1 MRIAPL
7 SLFVTA
13 ALLASSALAQDTATV
28 NAIESELTTKQ
39 AELDNYTSVLDKHV
53 AEEARLNG
61 QLGLLRKRSSEL
73 EKEKNQALDAMNEMY
88 RRMIDDPNLDIS
100 AAQTRYQQSVATH
113 KQNKDD
119 IAMQLAAI
127 AAQRKDI
134 EQIRVAKHTL
144 VNTLESLKDQL
155 STARVER
162 LRNEF
167 TREGTL
173 EVEHT
178 INCKRTETLAACE
191 QRGQQLG
198 LQKATKRFVD
208 QIFANLTEQRVVE
221 PKRNI
226 AGAQVQVMSS
236 HVVAS
241 SFSGQGNYSVNLSV
255 TMRGDVNGSR
265 LCGLLNIDN
274 RYCAEYGQPLA
285 IGYQSAYQTTFSDAQ
300 LTFPDENS
308 ALTNELQNF
317 PTLES
322 QHAEVKPEI
331 VANNTVAVTR
341 MEVAPIVETT
351 LKKSQPLPEK
361 KATVELTIRSNVFD
375 DEVFI
380 NGVSY
385 GSTKLVAALAP
396 GLHTIEIRKLG
407 YEPYTAKVDLRKAR
421 TLNAKLLKKPELIAA
436 PAPKPSTPIITTVE
450 SASKNKTVVIPAGT
464 FMMGD
469 LTGNGLANERPVVE
483 KVLSH
488 SFSMQ
493 STEVT
498 VAQFRQFIERSNY
511 VTEAEKVKG
520 CAHYKN
526 GEPVWDI
533 DFNWKAPGYEQK
545 DNFPVVCVSYE
556 DAKAYA
562 DWLSAESGEQYRLP
576 NEVEWE
582 YAARAGSSSEYP
594 WGNEIGRN
602 LANCGWCGSE
612 WSNKSA
618 SPVGEF
624 SPNAYGVYDT
634 VGNVWEWTQKRAS
647 QEDVTVRGGA
657 WNFAPS
663 LARVSTRL
671 TLAPDFRAN
680 YIGFRLIK
688 ER

>member
-1 MRIAPL
+1 MRIAPVTF
-7 SLFVTA
+7 FVTA
-13 ALLASSALAQDTATV
+13 ALLASSAFAQDTATV
-28 NAIESELTTKQ
+28 TAIETELSSKQ
-39 AELDNYTSVLDKHV
+39 TELDNFTQILDKHI
-53 AEEARLNG
+53 AEESRLQS
-61 QLGLLRKRSSEL
+61 QLELLRQRSSEL

-88 RRMIDDPNLDIS
+88 RRLIDDPSLDIS
-100 AAQTRYQQSVATH
+100 AAQGRYQQAVATH

-119 IAMQLAAI
+119 IALQLGAI
-127 AAQRKDI
+127 AGQRKEI

-173 EVEHT
+173 EIEHT
-178 INCKRTETLAACE
+178 VNCKRTETLAACE

-198 LQKATKRFVD
+198 LQKATKRFID
-208 QIFANLTEQRVVE
+208 QVFANLSEQRTVE

-236 HVVAS
+236 HVVNS

-255 TMRGDVNGSR
+255 TMRGDINGSR
-265 LCGLLNIDN
+265 LCSLLNIDN
-274 RYCAEYGQPLA
+274 RFCAEYGTPLA
-285 IGYQSAYQTTFSDAQ
+285 IGYQPSYPSTFSDTQ
-300 LTFPDENS
+300 INFSDEPGTASFITPASN
-308 ALTNELQNF
+308 NEVV
-317 PTLES
+317 S
-322 QHAEVKPEI
+322 
-331 VANNTVAVTR
+331 VAKLSTPA
-341 MEVAPIVETT
+341 IVETVV
-351 LKKSQPLPEK
+351 KKTQPLPEK
-361 KATVELTIRSNVFD
+361 KTLVELTIRSNVLD

-380 NGVSY
+380 NGVSF
-385 GSTKLVAALAP
+385 GSTKLVTSLAP
-396 GLHTIEIRKLG
+396 GLHNIEIRKLG
-407 YEPYTAKVDLRKAR
+407 YETYSAQLDLKKAKTLR
-421 TLNAKLLKKPELIAA
+421 AKLVKKPEAIAA
-436 PAPKPSTPIITTVE
+436 ATPTAKTATNVVATDNKPQ
-450 SASKNKTVVIPAGT
+450 NKVVVIPAGQ
-464 FMMGD
+464 FKMGD

-488 SFSMQ
+488 SFAMQ

-498 VAQFRQFIERSNY
+498 VAQFRQFIERTGF
-511 VTEAEKVKG
+511 VTESEKSKG
-520 CAHYKN
+520 CAYYKN
-526 GEPVWDI
+526 GEPVWEI
-533 DFNWKAPGYEQK
+533 DYNWKNPGYTQQE
-545 DNFPVVCVSYE
+545 NFPVVCVSYE
-556 DAKAYA
+556 DAKAYSE
-562 DWLSAESGEQYRLP
+562 WLSGETGLQYRLP

-582 YAARAGSSSEYP
+582 YAARAGKDSEYP

-612 WSNKSA
+612 WSNKSPA
-618 SPVGEF
+618 AVAEF
-624 SPNAYGVYDT
+624 APNGFGLYDT

-680 YIGFRLIK
+680 YIGFRLIR

>member
-13 ALLASSALAQDTATV
+13 ALLATSAFAQDTATV
-28 NAIESELTTKQ
+28 NAIESELTAKQ
-39 AELDNYTSVLDKHV
+39 AELDNFTTVLDKHI
-53 AEEARLNG
+53 AEETRLQS
-61 QLGLLRKRSSEL
+61 QLGLLRKRSTEL

-144 VNTLESLKDQL
+144 VNTLENLKDQL

-198 LQKATKRFVD
+198 LQKATKRFID

-236 HVVAS
+236 HVVS
-241 SFSGQGNYSVNLSV
+241 SAFSGQGNYTANLSV

-274 RYCAEYGQPLA
+274 RFCSEYGQPLA
-285 IGYQSAYQTTFSDAQ
+285 IGYQSVYPTTYSDAQ
-300 LTFPDENS
+300 LSFPED
-308 ALTNELQNF
+308 A
-317 PTLES
+317 P
-322 QHAEVKPEI
+322 
-331 VANNTVAVTR
+331 VAPASNTSDTVSVAK
-341 MEVAPIVETT
+341 MEVAPIVETS
-351 LKKSQPLPEK
+351 LKKSEPLPEK
-361 KATVELTIRSNVFD
+361 KTTVEFTVRSNVFD

-385 GSTKLVAALAP
+385 GSTKLVTSLAP
-396 GLHTIEIRKLG
+396 GMYSLEVRKLG
-407 YEPYTAKVDLRKAR
+407 YETYSAQVDLRKAR
-421 TLNAKLLKKPELIAA
+421 TLNVKLLKKPELIAA
-436 PAPKPSTPIITTVE
+436 PTPKKVEPIVASADNTP
-450 SASKNKTVVIPAGT
+450 KNQTVVIPAGK

-498 VAQFRQFIERSNY
+498 VAQFRQFIERSRY
-511 VTEAEKVKG
+511 VTDAEKSRG

-533 DFNWKAPGYEQK
+533 DYNWKNPGYEQK
-545 DNFPVVCVSYE
+545 DSFPVVCVSYE
-556 DAKAYA
+556 DAKAFA
-562 DWLSAESGEQYRLP
+562 DWLTAESGEQYRLP

-582 YAARAGSSSEYP
+582 YAARAGSSAEYP

-612 WSNKSA
+612 WSNKSP
-618 SPVGEF
+618 SPVSEF
-624 SPNAYGVYDT
+624 SPNAYGLYDT

-647 QEDVTVRGGA
+647 QDDVTVRGGA